1 MSELDEPVE
10 LLPYDSSW
18 PAIYDQERFRIALS
32 FGVLPKSGLIQHIGS
47 TAVPGLIA
55 KPVIDLMIGAG
66 HWPPPNALLRG
77 ICALGYEH
85 LGEAGVPRR
94 VYLRFRGT
102 RNFNA
107 HVVERGGT
115 HWTNNLAI
123 RELLRDDATA
133 REKYAEAK
141 MVALNAGG
149 GRLLAY
155 SEAKNA
161 VMSELLAA
169 AKARTKPAVK
179 DA

>member
-1 MSELDEPVE
+1 MSELDEAVE
-10 LLPYDSSW
+10 LVPHDSAW

-47 TAVPGLIA
+47 TAIPDLLA

-66 HWPPPNALLRG
+66 QWPPPNALLRG

-85 LGEAGVPRR
+85 LGEAGVARR

-123 RELLRDDATA
+123 RELLREDAAA
-133 REKYAEAK
+133 REKYAAAK
-141 MVALNAGG
+141 IAALNAGG

-155 SEAKNA
+155 SAAKDA

-169 AKARTKPAVK
+169 AQARRRKPVK